1 MRRAIPT
8 FVTNI
13 GAAAALGFGAFL
25 GVFQGALAAD
35 RYPTRPITMIV
46 PFPAGG
52 GVDTIARIV
61 ADKLAAALGQP
72 IIIDNRSGAAGVIGT
87 RLGAKAAPDGYT
99 LIISD
104 SGTTSINPTLY
115 AHLGYDMRKDFAPV
129 GLIAATPIVLMAHP
143 ALPVTSVS
151 DLIGLAK
158 SEPGKLNFG
167 TPPPGTLSYL
177 SAEQL
182 KVAAGIDM
190 TIVPYKGTA
199 ALTSDLLGG
208 HVRVGFNVLAPA
220 LGSVA
225 SGSLR
230 LIATA
235 GAKRLRLFPDLP
247 TVSEQGLPGFAAE
260 LHYGLL
266 VPAGTPKEIIAR
278 INKELLLVV
287 NSPDVRDR
295 IAADGSD
302 PHASS
307 PEDYAADIDRESAK
321 WSALIHSLNLQVE

>member
-1 MRRAIPT
+1 MRR
-8 FVTNI
+8 
-13 GAAAALGFGAFL
+13 
-25 GVFQGALAAD
+25 
-35 RYPTRPITMIV
+35 
-46 PFPAGG
+46 
-52 GVDTIARIV
+52 
-61 ADKLAAALGQP
+61 
-72 IIIDNRSGAAGVIGT
+72 
-87 RLGAKAAPDGYT
+87 
-99 LIISD
+99 
-104 SGTTSINPTLY
+104 
-115 AHLGYDMRKDFAPV
+115 DFAPV

-158 SEPGKLNFG
+158 SEPGRLNFG

-220 LGSVA
+220 LGSVQ

-235 GAKRLRLFPDLP
+235 GAKRLRLFPNLP

-266 VPAGTPKEIIAR
+266 VPAGTPMEIIAR

-302 PHASS
+302 PRASS